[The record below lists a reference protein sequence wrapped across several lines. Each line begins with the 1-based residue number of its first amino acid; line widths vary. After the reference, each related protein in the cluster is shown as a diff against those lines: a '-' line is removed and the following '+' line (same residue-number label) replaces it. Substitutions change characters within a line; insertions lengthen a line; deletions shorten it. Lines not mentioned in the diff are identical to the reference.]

1 MNGRGGVG
9 RFFLLLFASLVILL
23 QIRSLIQTRRFAC
36 CVGKLQDSL
45 ATVEYGDTE
54 PNSPNDGDWLV
65 WAFRVEPKTLNQIS
79 TESDIYSRWIT
90 VPYIFEPL
98 LFYDYDTLE
107 MKPHLAAA
115 YEISDDGLA
124 ITFHLRKDVHFSDG
138 VPVTADDVIFTYE
151 TIVDPNIDSADIAN
165 LFIDVAEAV
174 KVDERTV
181 RFVMKQPYFKAL
193 ENLSFWDVGILP
205 KHIYEYKDAKQFNN
219 RISNPVGSGP
229 FVFEKWQMGREIV
242 LRRNENY
249 WGPKPKLKKIVF
261 RIITNAIA
269 AIQALRA
276 HEVDMIIPEPDQF
289 AELAADPEFTKEFTC
304 LSMWMPGA
312 PFYYIGWNQ
321 DKVFF
326 KDRRVRLA
334 MTHLIDRQKI
344 VRELLKG
351 YGRVVTGP
359 FYVEGPQ
366 YDKSIKPWPYDLLK
380 AKQLLD
386 EAGWRDTDGDGIRD
400 KNGVAFR
407 FKFLYSSDKVQY
419 QRIAKLLKSEA
430 AEVGIAVVAEPMEWS
445 VIMTRIVKRKFEAMI
460 MGWGGDILED
470 PYQLWHSSQIGNGG
484 ANYVGFRNA
493 QADALIERGRRTL
506 DADKRNALYHR
517 LHRILH
523 EEQPYTFLFSRP
535 VMRPVDNRFKNVK
548 IYKLGP
554 KYWQWYVPKEQQRY
568 K

>member
-9 RFFLLLFASLVILL
+9 KFFLLLFASLVILL
-23 QIRSLIQTRRFAC
+23 QIRSLIQSRRFARS
-36 CVGKLQDSL
+36 VGKLQDSL
-45 ATVEYGDTE
+45 TGVRYEETQE
-54 PNSPNDGDWLV
+54 SSPDDGDWLV
-65 WAFRVEPKTLNQIS
+65 WAFRMEPKTLNQIS

-98 LFYDYDTLE
+98 LFYDYDSFE
-107 MKPHLAAA
+107 MKPHLAES
-115 YEISDDGLA
+115 YEIADDGLS
-124 ITFHLRKDVHFSDG
+124 ITFRLRDDVHFSDG
-138 VPVTADDVIFTYE
+138 VPVTANDVIFTYE
-151 TIVDPNIDSADIAN
+151 TIIDPNIDSADIAN

-193 ENLSFWDVGILP
+193 ENLSFWDIGILP

-219 RISNPVGSGP
+219 RVSNPVGSGP
-229 FVFEKWQMGREIV
+229 FVFEKWQTGREIV

-269 AIQALRA
+269 AVQALRA

-289 AELAADPEFTKEFTC
+289 AELAADPQFTKEFTC

-334 MTHLIDRQKI
+334 MTHIIDRKKI

-359 FYVEGPQ
+359 FYIEGPQ
-366 YDKSIKPWPYDLLK
+366 YDKNIKPWPYDP
-380 AKQLLD
+380 AEARRLLD
-386 EAGWRDTDGDGIRD
+386 EAGWVDTDGDGIRD
-400 KNGVAFR
+400 KDDVAFR
-407 FKFLYSSDKVQY
+407 FEFMYSSDKVQY

-430 AEVGIAVVAEPMEWS
+430 AKVGIVVVPEPMEWS
-445 VIMTRIVKRKFEAMI
+445 VIMTRIVDRDFEAMV

-470 PYQLWHSSQIGNGG
+470 PYQLWHSSQIGNRG

-493 QADALIERGRRTL
+493 QADALIEQGRRTL
-506 DADKRNALYHR
+506 DADKRNALYHQ

-523 EEQPYTFLFSRP
+523 QEQPYTFLFSRP
-535 VMRPVDNRFKNVK
+535 VMRPVDKRFENVK

-554 KYWQWYVPKEQQRY
+554 KYWQWYVPKDRQRY